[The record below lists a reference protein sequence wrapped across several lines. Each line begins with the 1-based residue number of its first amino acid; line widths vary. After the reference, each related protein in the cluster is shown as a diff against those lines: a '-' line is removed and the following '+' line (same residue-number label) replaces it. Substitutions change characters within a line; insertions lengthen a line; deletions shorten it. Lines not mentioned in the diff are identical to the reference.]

1 MPLNK
6 ALLALTV
13 LCLMMAAPAAAQ
25 QVDSLAAAREQ
36 FSPAQQR
43 ILDRLRQSGLSREQM
58 RQRLRQSGYDP
69 NLADRYYDELN
80 APRDSAGNR
89 MASSITRPLPQ
100 PSGNLVSAL
109 SRIGVL
115 QPTDSIA
122 EAMRPHPDTL
132 RARVQPRRPETEE
145 PQVFGRELFAA
156 TTQFD
161 PIMAGPSI
169 RNTGWGRVIS

>member
-13 LCLMMAAPAAAQ
+13 LCLMTAAPVAAQ

-80 APRDSAGNR
+80 APRDSACR
-89 MASSITRPLPQ
+89 
-100 PSGNLVSAL
+100 
-109 SRIGVL
+109 
-115 QPTDSIA
+115 
-122 EAMRPHPDTL
+122 
-132 RARVQPRRPETEE
+132 
-145 PQVFGRELFAA
+145 
-156 TTQFD
+156 
-161 PIMAGPSI
+161 
-169 RNTGWGRVIS
+169 